1 MGENNNYNLNGEQV
15 ESRTG
20 RKLRSKHKIST
31 QSLTLGALLT
41 AMVVV
46 LQLLGSF
53 IRFGPFSISLVLIPI
68 VIGAATCGP
77 IISSWLGL
85 VFGAAVLFSGD
96 AAAFLSIHAPGTIL
110 TVLLKGIGCGL
121 AAGMIYLLTKR
132 FNRYVAV
139 FCSAVA
145 CPVVNTGIFLLGCR
159 LFFWET
165 IAMWGEGAGFTS
177 VVAYAFLGLVGA
189 NFLFEMGVNLLL
201 SPLVVR
207 LLSIRGK
214 FGSTQH

>member
-1 MGENNNYNLNGEQV
+1 MEGN
-15 ESRTG
+15 RT
-20 RKLRSKHKIST
+20 RTSLKIST

-53 IRFGPFSISLVLIPI
+53 IRFGPFSVSLVLVPI
-68 VIGAATCGP
+68 VIGAATCGTL
-77 IISSWLGL
+77 IAGWLGL

-110 TVLLKGIGCGL
+110 TVLLKGVCCGL
-121 AAGMIYLLTKR
+121 AAGAVYLLTKR

-139 FCSAVA
+139 FCSAIV

-159 LFFWET
+159 LFFWDT
-165 IAMWGEGAGFTS
+165 IAMWGEGAGFTNA
-177 VVAYAFLGLVGA
+177 VAYAFLGLVGA

-207 LLSIRGK
+207 LLAIKRK
-214 FGSTQH
+214 VGSARAKH

>member
-1 MGENNNYNLNGEQV
+1 MEN
-15 ESRTG
+15 R
-20 RKLRSKHKIST
+20 RKRAIST

-53 IRFGPFSISLVLIPI
+53 IRFGPFSISLVLVPI

-77 IISSWLGL
+77 LISAWLGL
-85 VFGAAVLFSGD
+85 AFGAAVLLSGD
-96 AAAFLSIHAPGTIL
+96 AALFLSIHAPGTIL
-110 TVLLKGIGCGL
+110 TVLAKGILCGL
-121 AAGMIYLLTKR
+121 VAGYAYHLTKWV
-132 FNRYVAV
+132 NRYFAVLVA
-139 FCSAVA
+139 AVL
-145 CPVVNTGIFLLGCR
+145 CPIVNTGVFLVGCR

-165 IAMWGEGAGFTS
+165 IAEWGAGAGFASTT
-177 VVAYAFLGLVGA
+177 AYAFLGLVGA

-207 LLSIRGK
+207 LLAIKRKIGSARTIR
-214 FGSTQH
+214 